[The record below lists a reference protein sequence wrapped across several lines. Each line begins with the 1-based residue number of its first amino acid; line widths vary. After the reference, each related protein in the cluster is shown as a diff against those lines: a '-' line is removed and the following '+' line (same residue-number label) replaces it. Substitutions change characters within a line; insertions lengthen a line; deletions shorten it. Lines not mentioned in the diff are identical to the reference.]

1 MKSTYIF
8 PILMILFDIGAA
20 VLHAVNSE
28 YQKTI
33 YWIAAAVLNAA
44 VTF

>member
-1 MKSTYIF
+1 MKPTYFF
-8 PILMILFDIGAA
+8 PIAMIVMNIGAA
-20 VLHAVNSE
+20 IMCVVNKEYKKAV
-28 YQKTI
+28 

>member
-8 PILMILFDIGAA
+8 PIAMIAMNIGAA
-20 VLHAVNSE
+20 IMCVVDKDYKKAV
-28 YQKTI
+28 